1 MTGGSV
7 VVTDGAH
14 GAIAAEDGDAVRVP
28 GFPTRVIDTI
38 GSGDAHAGGILA
50 GLMSGFTL
58 PEAVLLG
65 NAVASW
71 VTAQEG
77 AATAP
82 DLRTLRA
89 LYAK

>member
-1 MTGGSV
+1 
-7 VVTDGAH
+7 
-14 GAIAAEDGDAVRVP
+14 
-28 GFPTRVIDTI
+28 
-38 GSGDAHAGGILA
+38 
-50 GLMSGFTL
+50 MSGFTL

-89 LYAK
+89 LYSN